1 VWVASRLRPSPD
13 QAPDA
18 VDPLPGGNPGV
29 EEMRFRA
36 WRHFVETH
44 GFVVSLLADDL
55 ETERRLPIAWYQV
68 LLLLNEAPDRRLT
81 MSELNELVTL
91 SQPGVSR
98 LVDRMDR
105 AGLVRRERSTADRR
119 SVTAVITTDG
129 LEELAKAAPVHRDG
143 IQRWFTASLTD
154 HEAAVLARVLG
165 RIHASARDELHRRRL
180 SPRLRP

>member
-1 VWVASRLRPSPD
+1 M
-13 QAPDA
+13 
-18 VDPLPGGNPGV
+18 PGGNPGV
-29 EEMRFRA
+29 EEKRFRA

-44 GFVVSLLADDL
+44 GFVVALLADDL

-68 LLLLNEAPDRRLT
+68 LLLLNEAPDRRLA

-98 LVDRMDR
+98 LVDRMER

-119 SVTAVITTDG
+119 GVTAMITTDG

-154 HEAAVLARVLG
+154 HEADVLARVLG

-180 SPRLRP
+180 SPRLRR

>member
-1 VWVASRLRPSPD
+1 MPS
-13 QAPDA
+13 
-18 VDPLPGGNPGV
+18 GNPGV
-29 EEMRFRA
+29 EEKRFQA

-44 GFVVSLLADDL
+44 GFVVALLADDL

-68 LLLLNEAPDRRLT
+68 LLLLNEAPNRRLA

-98 LVDRMDR
+98 LVDRMER

-119 SVTAVITTDG
+119 GVTATITADG

-143 IQRWFTASLTD
+143 IQRWFTAALTD
-154 HEAAVLARVLG
+154 HEADVLARVLG

-180 SPRLRP
+180 SPRLRR